1 MLNSTPNRALFALL
15 CCTALIA
22 YAAAPCAATPPGPLS
37 RGESVARSLCAACHV
52 VASDQEFSPLLDHP
66 GPSFKEIA
74 NRPGT
79 SVASLQKF
87 ISTTHWNVDTIPM
100 EMPNPQLGAEDTSA
114 VAHYIL
120 SLRKRSKGR
129 P

>member
-1 MLNSTPNRALFALL
+1 MLNGNPSRALSWLV
-15 CCTALIA
+15 CCTALA
-22 YAAAPCAATPPGPLS
+22 LYAAAPGAATPPGAIS

-66 GPSFKEIA
+66 GPSFKDVA

-79 SVASLQKF
+79 SIASLQKF
-87 ISTTHWNVDTIPM
+87 ISSTHWNVDTIPM